1 MKRACAC
8 LVAIAFTPAPL
19 LAAES
24 IFADR
29 EEVYL
34 TVFADSMSAANS
46 PERVY
51 AVAIGRSERS
61 QNRDDNQYIPLP
73 EAMWAKLAARLKA
86 KGVDVSK
93 FVPLADIG
101 WKDENERWLIHRPS
115 GKEAWVCSINS
126 VTWHG
131 GTQLR
136 VSQSVFNC
144 GLAAYGCTLIL
155 EKNGSK
161 WVIVGRTK
169 SWVS

>member
-8 LVAIAFTPAPL
+8 LVAIAFTAARSF
-19 LAAES
+19 AAES
-24 IFADR
+24 IFADL
-29 EEVYL
+29 EDVYL
-34 TVFADSMSAANS
+34 TVLTDSVSVANA
-46 PERVY
+46 PEGVY

-61 QNRDDNQYIPLP
+61 QNRDDNPYIPLP

-101 WKDENERWLIHRPS
+101 WKENQRRLTHRPS
-115 GKEAWVCSINS
+115 GKEAWVYSISS

-136 VSQSVFNC
+136 VSQDAFHG

-155 EKNGSK
+155 EKKGSR
-161 WVIVGRTK
+161 WVIVERTG
-169 SWVS
+169 SWIS